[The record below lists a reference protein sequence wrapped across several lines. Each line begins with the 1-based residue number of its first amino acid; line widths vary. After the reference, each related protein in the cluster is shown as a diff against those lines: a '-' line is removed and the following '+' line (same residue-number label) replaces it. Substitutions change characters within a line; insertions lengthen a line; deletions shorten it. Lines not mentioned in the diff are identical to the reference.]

1 MEQQV
6 ILERDAELAAL
17 AAAVAAAEAGHGTL
31 ALVEGPA
38 GIGKTTLLRAACRG
52 PGARVLTARGLALEQ
67 GFPYGIVRQLLDP
80 VRGEDGL
87 MDGAAA
93 LAARV
98 FDWTEAGP
106 VEDDVRYAAM
116 HGLYWLVANLAARR
130 PLVLA
135 VDDAHWADAPSLRW
149 LAHLAA
155 RVEHLPVALLLAVRD
170 GPDEPEPLGEL
181 RAAGTRIRLGPLGPD
196 ATAALVRRRLGAA
209 LVGPADDGAA
219 QLGRDWHASTGG
231 NPFLLEALAVALRV
245 GDQKAEPIAQAVL
258 RRIGPEG
265 PEAGRLTR
273 ALAVLGGPAPL
284 RQAAALAGLD
294 LPGAARLADR
304 LRAADVL
311 APGSVLEFAHPIVR
325 TAVYES
331 IPPGERALAHAE
343 AARLLE
349 RDGTDAERLA
359 LHLLRSEPGGDPR
372 VAALLRAAAAAATGR
387 GDPGAA
393 AACLRR
399 ALDEPPPAADRPGL
413 LLELGIAL
421 ARERSPA
428 AVPALRKAVELA
440 GPDAALLAARVLGIW
455 AYHAEAAAICR
466 DALAGPVPAE
476 LADSLR
482 AELFQNAVIGAGTVG
497 EALALARGTV
507 RSTAWQVNDALLAA
521 TAADGGATVPA
532 LDGISPDS
540 LTAVYALLVLIWTGE
555 LEVAGRICDTVL
567 ADARR
572 RGSMSMVAHASCL
585 HSMIMRRLGRL
596 EEAAADARLALDFK
610 LVTSP
615 PLAVAWAAAL
625 GVDAL
630 TCLGR
635 LDEADAMAALA
646 AETDPP
652 EGWIHT
658 LTFRQARG
666 ALRVAQHRPDEALA
680 DLLAAGEGWQAL
692 GVTNP
697 AVASWRTAAV
707 AAYRALGEHDEAA
720 ALAGDQLALA
730 RKAGS
735 PLTLG
740 IALRVHGDLAEA
752 IGVLEPGPA
761 RYELA
766 LALAGHGARLRRS
779 GQRTQARE
787 PLLRAL
793 DLAERTG
800 AAGLAAEVKRE
811 LLAAGARPRRAALTG
826 PDALTAGERRV
837 AALAADG
844 LSNRQI
850 AEHLFVTQATVE
862 THLRHA
868 FRKLNIT
875 SRAELTLNP

>member
-17 AAAVAAAEAGHGTL
+17 AAAIAAAEAGHGTL

-52 PGARVLTARGLALEQ
+52 PAPESPWDPRGVRVLTARGLALEQ

-98 FDWTEAGP
+98 FDWAEAGP
-106 VEDDVRYAAM
+106 VEDDVRYATM
-116 HGLYWLVANLAARR
+116 HGLYWMVANLGG

-170 GPDEPEPLGEL
+170 GPDESELLGEL

-196 ATAALVRRRLGAA
+196 ATAALVRRK
-209 LVGPADDGAA
+209 VQADAD
-219 QLGRDWHASTGG
+219 QCHECYASTGG
-231 NPFLLEALAVALRV
+231 NPFLLEALATALRD
-245 GDQKAEPIAQAVL
+245 GDQKAEPIAQSVL
-258 RRIGPEG
+258 RRFGPEG

-294 LPGAARLADR
+294 LPAAARLADR

-349 RDGTDAERLA
+349 RDGAHAERLA

-372 VAALLRAAAAAATGR
+372 VAALLHAAAAAATGR

-399 ALDEPPPAADRPGL
+399 ALDEPPPVADRPGL

-428 AVPALRKAVELA
+428 AVPALREAVELA

-466 DALAGPVPAE
+466 NALA
-476 LADSLR
+476 
-482 AELFQNAVIGAGTVG
+482 
-497 EALALARGTV
+497 
-507 RSTAWQVNDALLAA
+507 
-521 TAADGGATVPA
+521 
-532 LDGISPDS
+532 
-540 LTAVYALLVLIWTGE
+540 
-555 LEVAGRICDTVL
+555 
-567 ADARR
+567 
-572 RGSMSMVAHASCL
+572 
-585 HSMIMRRLGRL
+585 
-596 EEAAADARLALDFK
+596 
-610 LVTSP
+610 
-615 PLAVAWAAAL
+615 
-625 GVDAL
+625 
-630 TCLGR
+630 
-635 LDEADAMAALA
+635 
-646 AETDPP
+646 
-652 EGWIHT
+652 
-658 LTFRQARG
+658 
-666 ALRVAQHRPDEALA
+666 
-680 DLLAAGEGWQAL
+680 
-692 GVTNP
+692 
-697 AVASWRTAAV
+697 
-707 AAYRALGEHDEAA
+707 
-720 ALAGDQLALA
+720 
-730 RKAGS
+730 
-735 PLTLG
+735 
-740 IALRVHGDLAEA
+740 
-752 IGVLEPGPA
+752 
-761 RYELA
+761 
-766 LALAGHGARLRRS
+766 
-779 GQRTQARE
+779 
-787 PLLRAL
+787 
-793 DLAERTG
+793 
-800 AAGLAAEVKRE
+800 
-811 LLAAGARPRRAALTG
+811 
-826 PDALTAGERRV
+826 
-837 AALAADG
+837 
-844 LSNRQI
+844 
-850 AEHLFVTQATVE
+850 
-862 THLRHA
+862 
-868 FRKLNIT
+868 
-875 SRAELTLNP
+875 

>member
-17 AAAVAAAEAGHGTL
+17 AAAIAAAEAGHGTL

-38 GIGKTTLLRAACRG
+38 GIGKTTLLRAACQG
-52 PGARVLTARGLALEQ
+52 PWGPWGARVLTARGLALEQ
-67 GFPYGIVRQLLDP
+67 GFSYGIVRQLLDP

-87 MDGAAA
+87 MNGAAA

-98 FDWTEAGP
+98 FDWAEAGP

-116 HGLYWLVANLAARR
+116 HGLYWLVANLAARQ

-170 GPDEPEPLGEL
+170 GPDEPELLGEL

-196 ATAALVRRRLGAA
+196 ATVALVRRRLGA
-209 LVGPADDGAA
+209 GSGDGGNGADA

-231 NPFLLEALAVALRV
+231 NPFLLEALATALRD

-265 PEAGRLTR
+265 PGAGRLTR

-294 LPGAARLADR
+294 LPAAARLADR

-349 RDGTDAERLA
+349 RDGAHAERLA

-399 ALDEPPPAADRPGL
+399 ALDEPPPAADRAGL

-428 AVPALRKAVELA
+428 AVPALREAVELA

-466 DALAGPVPAE
+466 NALAGAVPDD
-476 LADSLR
+476 LADSLQ
-482 AELFQNAVIGAGTVG
+482 AEQFQNAVISAGAVG
-497 EALALARGTV
+497 EALALARRTG
-507 RSTAWQVNDALLAA
+507 RSAAWAINDALMAA
-521 TAADGGATVPA
+521 T
-532 LDGISPDS
+532 S
-540 LTAVYALLVLIWTGE
+540 
-555 LEVAGRICDTVL
+555 
-567 ADARR
+567 
-572 RGSMSMVAHASCL
+572 
-585 HSMIMRRLGRL
+585 
-596 EEAAADARLALDFK
+596 
-610 LVTSP
+610 
-615 PLAVAWAAAL
+615 
-625 GVDAL
+625 
-630 TCLGR
+630 
-635 LDEADAMAALA
+635 
-646 AETDPP
+646 
-652 EGWIHT
+652 
-658 LTFRQARG
+658 
-666 ALRVAQHRPDEALA
+666 
-680 DLLAAGEGWQAL
+680 
-692 GVTNP
+692 
-697 AVASWRTAAV
+697 
-707 AAYRALGEHDEAA
+707 
-720 ALAGDQLALA
+720 
-730 RKAGS
+730 
-735 PLTLG
+735 
-740 IALRVHGDLAEA
+740 
-752 IGVLEPGPA
+752 
-761 RYELA
+761 
-766 LALAGHGARLRRS
+766 
-779 GQRTQARE
+779 
-787 PLLRAL
+787 
-793 DLAERTG
+793 
-800 AAGLAAEVKRE
+800 
-811 LLAAGARPRRAALTG
+811 
-826 PDALTAGERRV
+826 
-837 AALAADG
+837 
-844 LSNRQI
+844 
-850 AEHLFVTQATVE
+850 
-862 THLRHA
+862 
-868 FRKLNIT
+868 
-875 SRAELTLNP
+875 